1 MQQKQLQASCDP
13 MFKCPYCEFNGKRSE
28 VHSHLAESHP
38 DTLGSRVDEFTGHT
52 FYIVTC
58 PICGASYEQVTKKAR
73 RDPGFIS
80 EYEYEIHLV
89 VFDLLLYHLQGEHGF
104 GTSRLGSV
112 PSQPKGTGE

>member
-1 MQQKQLQASCDP
+1 MQFQHPREP
-13 MFKCPYCEFNGKRSE
+13 MFNCPHCEFSGKRSE
-28 VHSHLAESHP
+28 VHDHLADNHG

-73 RDPGFIS
+73 RDPSFVQ
-80 EYEYEIHLV
+80 EYEHEIRLV

-104 GTSRLGSV
+104 GMA
-112 PSQPKGTGE
+112 E